1 MTSIIT
7 MLGQMKN
14 MVLESITN
22 NNRIKEVSPTLR
34 SLETTVEQQT
44 VESTEEITTY
54 GNQMNQLM
62 HEMASKLNDCD
73 GAMKTIDTNA
83 TQMIDVN
90 REKDDEMIDHVNT
103 MHATFG
109 KQKNQMS
116 SQLDEMLNEIG
127 DINEMTEIN
136 IDAGL
141 NKLINEC
148 GDEQERIDSSLHQFN
163 EMHANLESIH
173 KDYLDKLTD
182 DIKVCAR
189 RLKSFQKEEVKI
201 YEPTGQTPS
210 KRDYSYPRKLVVTS
224 PHAKIIKDYWQ
235 QHDSKAILDCS
246 AIISEEE
253 RLKDDTLN
261 DASDTMTNLNN
272 SSVILCDSRNI
283 NAFSTPYICNELN
296 KLSVSAKTLMSDDTT
311 VICVSTANRYFSV
324 TFFGLFSNLF
334 VFFFSP
340 FHRKGIRKIDGR
352 TARELYTIIH
362 KIYIVK
368 NAHSYSFNLYFVFF

>member
-7 MLGQMKN
+7 MLGQMKD
-14 MVLESITN
+14 MVLESKIN

-34 SLETTVEQQT
+34 ALETTVEQQT
-44 VESTEEITTY
+44 IESTVEITTY
-54 GNQMNQLM
+54 GNQINQLM
-62 HEMASKLNDCD
+62 HEMASKLNDCA

-90 REKDDEMIDHVNT
+90 REKDDEMIGHVNT

-109 KQKNQMS
+109 EQKNQMS

-127 DINEMTEIN
+127 NINEMTEIN

-148 GDEQERIDSSLHQFN
+148 GDERERIDNSLHHFN

-182 DIKVCAR
+182 DIMVCAG

-210 KRDYSYPRKLVVTS
+210 KRDYLYPRMLIATS

-235 QHDSKAILDCS
+235 QHDGKAILDCS
-246 AIISEEE
+246 AINSEEE
-253 RLKDDTLN
+253 RLEGDTLN
-261 DASDTMTNLNN
+261 DASDTMTNHNN
-272 SSVILCDSRNI
+272 SSDITDRILCDSRNI
-283 NAFSTPYICNELN
+283 NAFSTPYVRNEIS
-296 KLSVSAKTLMSDDTT
+296 KLSVSAKTSLSDDTT
-311 VICVSTANRYFSV
+311 VICVSTRPLILFLWHFLVYFQI
-324 TFFGLFSNLF
+324 F
-334 VFFFSP
+334 VSI
-340 FHRKGIRKIDGR
+340 FHRK
-352 TARELYTIIH
+352 
-362 KIYIVK
+362 
-368 NAHSYSFNLYFVFF
+368 